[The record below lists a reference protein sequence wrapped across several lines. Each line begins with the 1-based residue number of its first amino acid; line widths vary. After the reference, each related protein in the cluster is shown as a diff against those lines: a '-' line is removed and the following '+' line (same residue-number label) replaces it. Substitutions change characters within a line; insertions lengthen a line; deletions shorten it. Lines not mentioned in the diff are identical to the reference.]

1 MATVEELIETI
12 GNMKVAELAE
22 LVKALEEK
30 FGVTAAAPMLAP
42 QMVPAAVP
50 GAAPGEAA
58 TAEDEAAEEA
68 APAEE
73 EEQTE
78 FNVLLESFGDEK
90 IKVIKEVRAVTDLGL
105 KEAKEAV
112 ESAPVAIKEGV
123 TKEEADQ
130 IKEKLEAVGA
140 TVQIQ

>member
-1 MATVEELIETI
+1 MATVEELVETI

-30 FGVTAAAPMLAP
+30 FGVTAAAPMVQ
-42 QMVPAAVP
+42 QMMPTAVP
-50 GAAPGEAA
+50 GAAPAAGAPAEA
-58 TAEDEAAEEA
+58 TEAAEEE

-78 FNVLLESFGDEK
+78 FNVLLDSYGDQK
-90 IKVIKEVRAVTDLGL
+90 VKVIKEVRSVTDLGL
-105 KEAKEAV
+105 KEAKEVV
-112 ESAPVAIKEGV
+112 ESVPVVVKEGV
-123 TKEEADQ
+123 NKEEADQ

>member
-1 MATVEELIETI
+1 MATVEELVETI

-30 FGVTAAAPMLAP
+30 FGVTAATPMVQ
-42 QMVPAAVP
+42 QMMPTAMPGAVPAA
-50 GAAPGEAA
+50 GAPAEAA
-58 TAEDEAAEEA
+58 EAAEEK

-78 FNVLLESFGDEK
+78 FNVLLDSYGDQK
-90 IKVIKEVRAVTDLGL
+90 VKVIKEVRSVTDLGL
-105 KEAKEAV
+105 KEAKEVV
-112 ESAPVAIKEGV
+112 ESVPVVVKEGV
-123 TKEEADQ
+123 NKEEADQ

>member
-1 MATVEELIETI
+1 MATIEELVETI
-12 GNMKVAELAE
+12 GDMKVAELAE

-30 FGVTAAAPMLAP
+30 FGVTAAAPMMSP
-42 QMVPAAVP
+42 PMIPGVVP

-58 TAEDEAAEEA
+58 PAEAEAAEE

-78 FNVLLESFGDEK
+78 FNVVLESFGDQK

-123 TKEEADQ
+123 TQEEADQ